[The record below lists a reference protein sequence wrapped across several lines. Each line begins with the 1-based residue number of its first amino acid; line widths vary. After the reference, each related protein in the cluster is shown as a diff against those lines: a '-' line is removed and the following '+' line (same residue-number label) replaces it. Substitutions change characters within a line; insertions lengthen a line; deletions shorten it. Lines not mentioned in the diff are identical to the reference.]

1 MGKKFYD
8 LCPQEVKNILK
19 ILGIYDDFYT
29 CIKYLLIK
37 IGVENL
43 CYDITHFKKDI
54 SVDEMIDNYI
64 IMQNTSILTSLYANS
79 CTLLEC
85 NEYIKEMAE
94 KLCRGFNGDI
104 NGDFFYLYRL
114 KQGYDLT
121 KRDLMKWKS
130 VM

>member
-29 CIKYLLIK
+29 CIKYLLMK

-64 IMQNTSILTSLYANS
+64 IMQNTSILTSLYTNS

-85 NEYIKEMAE
+85 NEYIKDIAD
-94 KLCRGFNGDI
+94 KLCRGFDGDI
-104 NGDFFYLYRL
+104 NNDFKYLYRL

>member
-29 CIKYLLIK
+29 CIKYLLMK

-54 SVDEMIDNYI
+54 SVD
-64 IMQNTSILTSLYANS
+64 
-79 CTLLEC
+79 
-85 NEYIKEMAE
+85 
-94 KLCRGFNGDI
+94 
-104 NGDFFYLYRL
+104 
-114 KQGYDLT
+114 
-121 KRDLMKWKS
+121 
-130 VM
+130 

>member
-19 ILGIYDDFYT
+19 ILVIYDDFYT
-29 CIKYLLIK
+29 CIKYLLMK

-64 IMQNTSILTSLYANS
+64 IMQNTSILTSLYTNS

-85 NEYIKEMAE
+85 NEYIKDMAD
-94 KLCRGFNGDI
+94 KLCRGFDGDI
-104 NGDFFYLYRL
+104 NGDF
-114 KQGYDLT
+114 
-121 KRDLMKWKS
+121 
-130 VM
+130 